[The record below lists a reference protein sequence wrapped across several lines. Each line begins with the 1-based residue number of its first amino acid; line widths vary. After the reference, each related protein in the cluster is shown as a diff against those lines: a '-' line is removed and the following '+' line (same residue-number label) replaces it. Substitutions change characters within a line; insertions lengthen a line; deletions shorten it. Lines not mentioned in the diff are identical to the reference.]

1 MLKKPTTVFVY
12 LLGAYVLIQFLWWGY
27 HLIDLTRASQHTD
40 QAITKRIIMI
50 IGEGSV
56 FLVLLLFGLWKI
68 KRSIKKE
75 MQVARQQNNFMLS
88 VTHELKTPL
97 AATKLYLQTIQKHQL
112 SPEKQIEL
120 IQKALDE
127 SSRLETLVEQILT
140 ASRLEQQAM
149 PRLISSISLKDFLN
163 QLILIQE
170 KRFNR
175 SIRMNDFEDVQLET
189 DPLIFTHIL
198 NNLIENGFK
207 YGYTKKGLDLTVYKE
222 NDQYISIEIRDYG
235 KGIPIEQQ
243 DLLFKKFNR
252 LENEETRT
260 TKGTGLGLFIAKECA
275 RTLGGN
281 LRLLKTDGPGAC
293 FQIQMPYDE

>member
-1 MLKKPTTVFVY
+1 MLRKPTTVFVY

-27 HLIDLTRASQHTD
+27 HLIDLTRSSHHADNT
-40 QAITKRIIMI
+40 ITKRIVMI

-75 MQVARQQNNFMLS
+75 IQMARQQNNFMLS

-97 AATKLYLQTIQKHQL
+97 AATKLYLQTIQKHKL
-112 SPEKQIEL
+112 SEEKQGEL

-127 SSRLETLVEQILT
+127 SNRLENLVEQILT

-149 PRLISSISLKDFLN
+149 PRLITSISLKEFLTN
-163 QLILIQE
+163 LISIQQR
-170 KRFNR
+170 RFH
-175 SIRMNDFEDVQLET
+175 IALHINDFEDITLET
-189 DPLIFTHIL
+189 DPLILTYIL
-198 NNLIENGFK
+198 NNLIENAYK
-207 YGYTKKGLDLTVYKE
+207 YGYTDRGLD
-222 NDQYISIEIRDYG
+222 ISVIKDEQLVSIQVRDYG
-235 KGIPIEQQ
+235 KGIPVDLQN
-243 DLLFKKFNR
+243 LLFKKFNR

-260 TKGTGLGLFIAKECA
+260 TKGTGLGLFIARESA

-281 LRLLKTDGPGAC
+281 LRLVKVDGPGAC
-293 FQIQMPYDE
+293 FEIQMPYDK

>member
-27 HLIDLTRASQHTD
+27 HLIDLTRASHHAD
-40 QAITKRIIMI
+40 QTINKRIVMI

-75 MQVARQQNNFMLS
+75 IQIARQQSNFMLS

-97 AATKLYLQTIQKHQL
+97 AATKLYLQTIQKHKL
-112 SPEKQIEL
+112 SEEKQSEL

-127 SSRLETLVEQILT
+127 SSRLEILVEQILT
-140 ASRLEQQAM
+140 ASRLERQAM
-149 PRLISSISLKDFLN
+149 PRLMTSFSLKEFLKN
-163 QLILIQE
+163 LIAIQE
-170 KRFNR
+170 KRF
-175 SIRMNDFEDVQLET
+175 SITIRMNDFEDVQLET
-189 DPLIFTHIL
+189 DPLIFTNIL
-198 NNLIENGFK
+198 NNLIENGYK
-207 YGYTKKGLDLTVYKE
+207 YGYTDRGLDITVHKD
-222 NDQYISIEIRDYG
+222 DQHISIEVRDYG
-235 KGIPIEQQ
+235 KGIPLEQQ

-252 LENEETRT
+252 LENEETRS

-281 LRLLKTDGPGAC
+281 LRLIKSEGPGAC

>member
-1 MLKKPTTVFVY
+1 MLRKPTTVFVY

-27 HLIDLTRASQHTD
+27 HLIDLTKASQHTD
-40 QAITKRIIMI
+40 QAITKRIVMI

-56 FLVLLLFGLWKI
+56 FLILLLFGLWKI

-75 MQVARQQNNFMLS
+75 IQIARQQNNFMLS

-97 AATKLYLQTIQKHQL
+97 AATKLYLQTIQKHKL
-112 SPEKQIEL
+112 SEEKQIEL

-149 PRLISSISLKDFLN
+149 PRLITSISLKSFLAN
-163 QLILIQE
+163 LIAIQE
-170 KRFNR
+170 KRFTI
-175 SIRMNDFEDVQLET
+175 SIHMNDFEDIQLET

-207 YGYTKKGLDLTVYKE
+207 YGYTERGLDLTITKDEQSV
-222 NDQYISIEIRDYG
+222 SIEVRDYG
-235 KGIPIEQQ
+235 KGIPPEQH
-243 DLLFKKFNR
+243 DLLFKKFTR
-252 LENEETRT
+252 LENEETRS

-281 LRLLKTDGPGAC
+281 LRLIKVDGPGAC
-293 FQIQMPYDE
+293 FQIQMPYDK

>member
-27 HLIDLTRASQHTD
+27 HLIDLTQASHHTN
-40 QAITKRIIMI
+40 QTITKRIVMI

-56 FLVLLLFGLWKI
+56 FLILLLFGLWKI

-75 MQVARQQNNFMLS
+75 IQVARQQNNFMLS

-97 AATKLYLQTIQKHQL
+97 AATKLYLQTVQKHKL
-112 SPEKQIEL
+112 SEEKQSEL

-149 PRLISSISLKDFLN
+149 PRLMTSFSLKDFLN
-163 QLILIQE
+163 KLISIQE
-170 KRFNR
+170 KRFNI
-175 SIRMNDFEDVQLET
+175 SIHLNDFEDLQLET
-189 DPLIFTHIL
+189 DPLIFTNIL
-198 NNLIENGFK
+198 NNLIENAYK
-207 YGYTKKGLDLTVYKE
+207 YGYTDRGLDLNISKD
-222 NDQYISIEIRDYG
+222 DQYVSIQVRDYG
-235 KGIPIEQQ
+235 KGIPVEQQ

-252 LENEETRT
+252 LENEETRS

-281 LRLLKTDGPGAC
+281 LKLIKVDGPGAC

>member
-27 HLIDLTRASQHTD
+27 HLIDLTRASHHTD
-40 QAITKRIIMI
+40 QTVTKRIIMI

-75 MQVARQQNNFMLS
+75 IQIARQQNNLMLS

-97 AATKLYLQTIQKHQL
+97 AATKLYLQTIQKHKL
-112 SPEKQIEL
+112 SEEKQIEL

-149 PRLISSISLKDFLN
+149 PRLVTSISLKDFLN
-163 QLILIQE
+163 KLIAIQE
-170 KRFNR
+170 KRFTV
-175 SIRMNDFEDVQLET
+175 SIRINDFTDIQLDT
-189 DPLIFTHIL
+189 DPLIFTNIL
-198 NNLIENGFK
+198 NNLIENAYK
-207 YGYTKKGLDLTVYKE
+207 YGYTDQGIDLTVSKD
-222 NDQYISIEIRDYG
+222 DQYVSIAVRDYG
-235 KGIPIEQQ
+235 KGIPVEQQ

-281 LRLLKTDGPGAC
+281 LRLIKVEGPGAC

>member
-27 HLIDLTRASQHTD
+27 HLIDLTRASHHTD
-40 QAITKRIIMI
+40 QMISKRIIMI

-75 MQVARQQNNFMLS
+75 IQIARQQNNFMLS

-97 AATKLYLQTIQKHQL
+97 AATKLYLQTIQKHKL
-112 SPEKQIEL
+112 SEEKQIEL

-149 PRLISSISLKDFLN
+149 PRLTTSFSLKDFLN
-163 QLILIQE
+163 KLISIQE
-170 KRFNR
+170 KRFNI
-175 SIRMNDFEDVQLET
+175 SIHLNEFEDIQLET
-189 DPLIFTHIL
+189 DPLIFTNIL
-198 NNLIENGFK
+198 NNLIENGYK
-207 YGYTKKGLDLTVYKE
+207 YGYTDRGLDLNVYKA
-222 NDQYISIEIRDYG
+222 DQTVSIEVRDYG
-235 KGIPIEQQ
+235 KGIPFEQQ

-252 LENEETRT
+252 LENEETRS

-281 LRLLKTDGPGAC
+281 LKLLKVDGPGAC

>member
-27 HLIDLTRASQHTD
+27 HLIDLTRASQHTNEL
-40 QAITKRIIMI
+40 ITKRIVMI

-75 MQVARQQNNFMLS
+75 IQMARQQNNFMLS

-97 AATKLYLQTIQKHQL
+97 AATKLYLQTIQKHKL
-112 SPEKQIEL
+112 SEEKQVEL

-149 PRLISSISLKDFLN
+149 PRLMTSISLKDFLTH
-163 QLILIQE
+163 LISIQE
-170 KRFNR
+170 KRFN
-175 SIRMNDFEDVQLET
+175 SAIRLNDFEDIQLET
-189 DPLIFTHIL
+189 DPLIFTNIL

-207 YGYTKKGLDLTVYKE
+207 YGHSEKGLDLTVHKE
-222 NDQYISIEIRDYG
+222 NDYSVSIDVRDYG
-235 KGIPIEQQ
+235 KGIPLEQQ

-260 TKGTGLGLFIAKECA
+260 TKGTGLGLFIARECA
-275 RTLGGN
+275 RTLGGS
-281 LRLLKTDGPGAC
+281 LRLIKVDGPGAC

>member
-27 HLIDLTRASQHTD
+27 HLIDLTRASHHTD
-40 QAITKRIIMI
+40 QTVTKRIIMI

-75 MQVARQQNNFMLS
+75 IQIARQQNNFMLS

-97 AATKLYLQTIQKHQL
+97 AATKLYLQTIQKHKL
-112 SPEKQIEL
+112 SEEKQIEL

-149 PRLISSISLKDFLN
+149 PRLVTSMSLKDFLN
-163 QLILIQE
+163 KLIAIQE
-170 KRFNR
+170 KRFTV
-175 SIRMNDFEDVQLET
+175 SIRINDFTDIQLDT
-189 DPLIFTHIL
+189 DPLIFTNIL
-198 NNLIENGFK
+198 NNLIENAYK
-207 YGYTKKGLDLTVYKE
+207 YGYTDQGIDLTVSKD
-222 NDQYISIEIRDYG
+222 DQYVSIAVRDYG
-235 KGIPIEQQ
+235 KGIPVEQQ

-281 LRLLKTDGPGAC
+281 LRLIKVEGPGAC

>member
-27 HLIDLTRASQHTD
+27 HLIDLTRASHHTD
-40 QAITKRIIMI
+40 QTITKRIVMI

-75 MQVARQQNNFMLS
+75 IQIARQQNNFMLS

-97 AATKLYLQTIQKHQL
+97 AATKLYLQTIQKHKL
-112 SPEKQIEL
+112 SEEKQIEL

-149 PRLISSISLKDFLN
+149 PRLTTSFSLKDFLN
-163 QLILIQE
+163 KLISIQE
-170 KRFNR
+170 KRFNT
-175 SIRMNDFEDVQLET
+175 SIHLNEFEDIQLET
-189 DPLIFTHIL
+189 DPLIFTNIL
-198 NNLIENGFK
+198 NNLIENGYK
-207 YGYTKKGLDLTVYKE
+207 YGYTDRGLELTVSKDE
-222 NDQYISIEIRDYG
+222 QYVSIEVRDYG
-235 KGIPIEQQ
+235 KGIPFEQQ

-252 LENEETRT
+252 LENEETRS
-260 TKGTGLGLFIAKECA
+260 TKGTGLGLFIAKQCA

-281 LRLLKTDGPGAC
+281 LRLLKVDGPGAC

>member
-40 QAITKRIIMI
+40 ELITKRIVMI

-75 MQVARQQNNFMLS
+75 IQIARQQNNFMLS

-112 SPEKQIEL
+112 SAEKQAEL

-149 PRLISSISLKDFLN
+149 PRLMTSISLKDFLTH
-163 QLILIQE
+163 LIHIQE
-170 KRFNR
+170 KRFNS
-175 SIRMNDFEDVQLET
+175 SIRLNDFEDIQLET
-189 DPLIFTHIL
+189 DPLIFTNIL

-207 YGYTKKGLDLTVYKE
+207 YGNTEKGLDLTVHKE
-222 NDQYISIEIRDYG
+222 NDYSVSIDVRDYG
-235 KGIPIEQQ
+235 KGIPVEQQ

-260 TKGTGLGLFIAKECA
+260 TKGTGLGLFIARECA

-281 LRLLKTDGPGAC
+281 LRLIKVDGPGAC

>member
-27 HLIDLTRASQHTD
+27 HLIDLTRSAHHADNSI
-40 QAITKRIIMI
+40 AKRIVMI
-50 IGEGSV
+50 IGEGTV
-56 FLVLLLFGLWKI
+56 FLILLLFGLWKI

-75 MQVARQQNNFMLS
+75 IQVARQQNNFMLS

-97 AATKLYLQTIQKHQL
+97 AATKLYLQTIQKHKL
-112 SPEKQIEL
+112 NEEKQQEL

-127 SSRLETLVEQILT
+127 SNRLENLVEQILT

-149 PRLISSISLKDFLN
+149 PRLITSVSLKTFLAN
-163 QLILIQE
+163 LISIQE
-170 KRFNR
+170 KRFPVTLH
-175 SIRMNDFEDVQLET
+175 MHEFEDIYLET
-189 DPLIFTHIL
+189 DPQILTYIL
-198 NNLIENGFK
+198 NNLIENAYK
-207 YGYTKKGLDLTVYKE
+207 YGYTDQGVDITVAKDEFYV
-222 NDQYISIEIRDYG
+222 SIQVRDYG
-235 KGIPIEQQ
+235 KGIPPDLQ

-260 TKGTGLGLFIAKECA
+260 TKGTGLGLFIARESA

-281 LRLLKTDGPGAC
+281 LSLMKVDGPGAC
-293 FQIQMPYDE
+293 FEIQMPYDK

>member
-27 HLIDLTRASQHTD
+27 HLIDLTRASHHTD
-40 QAITKRIIMI
+40 QTVTKRIIMI

-75 MQVARQQNNFMLS
+75 IQIARQQNNFMLS

-97 AATKLYLQTIQKHQL
+97 AATKLYLQTIQKHKL
-112 SPEKQIEL
+112 SEEKQIEL

-149 PRLISSISLKDFLN
+149 PRLMTSISLKDFL
-163 QLILIQE
+163 QKLIAIQE
-170 KRFNR
+170 KRFNI
-175 SIRMNDFEDVQLET
+175 SIHMNDFKDIQLET
-189 DPLIFTHIL
+189 DPLIFTNIL
-198 NNLIENGFK
+198 NNLIENAYK
-207 YGYTKKGLDLTVYKE
+207 YGYTEQGIDLAVSKD
-222 NDQYISIEIRDYG
+222 DQYISIGVRDYG
-235 KGIPIEQQ
+235 KGIPVEQQ

-252 LENEETRT
+252 LENEETRS

-281 LRLLKTDGPGAC
+281 LKLIKVEGPGAC

>member
-27 HLIDLTRASQHTD
+27 HLIDLTRLAHHADNSI
-40 QAITKRIIMI
+40 AKRIVMI

-75 MQVARQQNNFMLS
+75 IQMARQQNNFMLS

-97 AATKLYLQTIQKHQL
+97 AATKLYLQTIQKHKL
-112 SPEKQIEL
+112 NEEKQNEL

-127 SSRLETLVEQILT
+127 SNRLENLVEQILT

-149 PRLISSISLKDFLN
+149 PRLITSVSLKEFLGN
-163 QLILIQE
+163 LISIQE
-170 KRFNR
+170 KRFH
-175 SIRMNDFEDVQLET
+175 ITLHMHEFENIILET
-189 DPLIFTHIL
+189 DPLILTYIL
-198 NNLIENGFK
+198 NNLIENAYK
-207 YGYTKKGLDLTVYKE
+207 YGYTDRGVDIIVAKDDLYV
-222 NDQYISIEIRDYG
+222 SIQIRDYG
-235 KGIPIEQQ
+235 KGIAPDLQN
-243 DLLFKKFNR
+243 LLFKKFNR

-260 TKGTGLGLFIAKECA
+260 TKGTGLGLFIARESA

-281 LRLLKTDGPGAC
+281 LRLLKIDGPGAC
-293 FQIQMPYDE
+293 FEIQMPYDK